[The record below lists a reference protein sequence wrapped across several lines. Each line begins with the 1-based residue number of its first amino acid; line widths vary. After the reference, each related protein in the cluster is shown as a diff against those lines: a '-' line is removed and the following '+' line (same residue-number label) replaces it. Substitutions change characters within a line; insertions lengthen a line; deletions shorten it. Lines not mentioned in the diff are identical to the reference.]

1 MQIINIFAAAEWIL
15 THTLCFPQQQTNKQW
30 TETTKVQQ
38 EIMKQHLTSTVEQRL
53 KLVHSWKDI
62 II

>member
-1 MQIINIFAAAEWIL
+1 MNL
-15 THTLCFPQQQTNKQW
+15 DTHIMFPTTTNKQW

-53 KLVHSWKDI
+53 KLVHS
-62 II
+62 